1 MCRFLRKVANLRADS
16 WREEVR
22 GVPPAGHH
30 LTLSSCDHRKT
41 SGAATN
47 FQLSPLESGFI
58 CSDCLRIG
66 PALKREN
73 CKGPA
78 ISHQAK
84 EEEEEESQQQRVGL
98 SLIEKL
104 QSPSNL

>member
-1 MCRFLRKVANLRADS
+1 M
-16 WREEVR
+16 
-22 GVPPAGHH
+22 PPAEGKAGHH

-78 ISHQAK
+78 ISHQA
-84 EEEEEESQQQRVGL
+84 EQEESRQRVGL
-98 SLIEKL
+98 SLIE
-104 QSPSNL
+104 QQPPIPSY